1 MKSKFNYYCLLA
13 LFLVSALGFS
23 QQETSKWKA
32 LIAVGLN
39 SPSQTGL
46 IIPFEAKSTNFPTI
60 NLGIQHM
67 FKPQF
72 GVKVDFGY
80 NRFSNADNTPDFKV
94 NYTRINAQ
102 FVYDTTR
109 DITFL
114 PIGMGF
120 VLHAGPGYTM
130 IKPLDIYRENKN
142 SYLNAMAGVE
152 LHYGISKTVSLFV
165 DGSYI
170 MGFAKEFD
178 PITDGA
184 GSFNGDLLTVTV
196 GASIS
201 LSGCVTC
208 N

>member
-1 MKSKFNYYCLLA
+1 MKSKYNYYCLLA
-13 LFLVSALGFS
+13 LILVSTLSFS
-23 QQETSKWKA
+23 QEETSKWKA
-32 LIAVGLN
+32 VFAVGLN
-39 SPSQTGL
+39 SPSQTGFVK
-46 IIPFEAKSTNFPTI
+46 PFEAKGTNFPTI

-67 FKPQF
+67 FKPQL

-80 NRFSNADNTPDFKV
+80 NRISNTDSTPDFKV
-94 NYTRINAQ
+94 NYSRINAQ

-130 IKPLDIYRENKN
+130 IKPLDVYRENTN
-142 SYLNAMAGVE
+142 SYLNAMAGIE
-152 LHYGISKTVSLFV
+152 LHYGISRTVSLFI

-170 MGFAKEFD
+170 LEFAKEFD

-184 GSFNGDLLTVTV
+184 GSFNGDLLTVTF

-201 LSGCVTC
+201 LSGCRTC